1 MADRITQE
9 DLVLVLSQSA
19 SPRIDLKIE
28 VLDQNQKIMETI
40 HGVVNG
46 SMSISGESEVRR
58 TASLTVQPTI
68 TEKLKLTEDSLLW
81 LN

>member
-19 SPRIDLKIE
+19 SPRLDLKIE

-40 HGVVNG
+40 HGVVTG
-46 SMSISGESEVRR
+46 SMSVSGESEEIGRAHV
-58 TASLTVQPTI
+58 
-68 TEKLKLTEDSLLW
+68 
-81 LN
+81 